1 MQARS
6 DAASCH
12 LELLHL
18 SVRLERSAQALVV
31 HSRDDKIRVLGLAPE
46 QLVAHRAA
54 HEVRVEL
61 QPSHEVL
68 DFLVHYCRAIAS
80 ISTSRPGGS
89 FATSK
94 VERAGGWSP
103 TCLA

>member
-1 MQARS
+1 METRPHT
-6 DAASCH
+6 ASCH

-18 SVRLERSAQALVV
+18 SVRLECSVQVLVV
-31 HSRDDKIRVLGLAPE
+31 HSRHDEIRVLGLAPE
-46 QLVAHRAA
+46 QLVTHCAA
-54 HEVRVEL
+54 HEVRVEV

-68 DFLVHYCRAIAS
+68 DCPIHYCSAIAS
-80 ISTSRPGGS
+80 ISTRRPGGS

-103 TCLA
+103 TCLT